1 MLKTKMKYMSASS
14 IKILITFL
22 LCSTIA
28 IAQQQKK
35 KTEKDTLIYKQ
46 KYGLRLGA
54 DISKLA
60 RTFFDDAYTG
70 VEIMGDYRLTK
81 RIYLA
86 GEIGNEERTIENEVL
101 NNTTKGS
108 YFKGGID
115 LNFYKNWLDME
126 NMIYVGFRGGAS
138 TFSQTLNSYDIYN
151 INNQYWDEQFSVE
164 EGTEFK
170 GLTAIWGEIL
180 IGMKAEVFNNFYA
193 GINAQ
198 LKGLITETA
207 PNNFE
212 NLYIPG
218 FNRTFDSGR
227 FGVGFGFNLSYL
239 VPIFK
244 KDKIVVQE
252 KEAED

>member
-1 MLKTKMKYMSASS
+1 MKTQYMYASYIRS
-14 IKILITFL
+14 LILL
-22 LCSTIA
+22 LLFSTIA
-28 IAQQQKK
+28 LAQEDK
-35 KTEKDTLIYKQ
+35 KTVKDTLIYKQ

-60 RTFFDDAYTG
+60 RTFFDDDYTG
-70 VEIMGDYRLTK
+70 FEIMGDYRLTK

-86 GEIGNEERTIENEVL
+86 GEIGNEERTINNEVL

-151 INNQYWDEQFSVE
+151 VNNQYWNQQFTVE
-164 EGTEFK
+164 EGTEFS
-170 GLTAIWGEIL
+170 GLTAVWAEIL
-180 IGMKAEVFNNFYA
+180 IGLKAEIFNNFYA

-198 LKGLITETA
+198 LKVLITETA

-227 FGVGFGFNLSYL
+227 FGVGFGANLSYL

-244 KDKIVVQE
+244 KDKVIVQE
-252 KEAED
+252 KEEE

>member
-1 MLKTKMKYMSASS
+1 MFVSS
-14 IKILITFL
+14 IRSLAL
-22 LCSTIA
+22 LLLLSTMA
-28 IAQQQKK
+28 YAQQ
-35 KTEKDTLIYKQ
+35 EKETVNDTLVYKQ
-46 KYGLRLGA
+46 KYGLRLGG

-60 RTFFDDAYTG
+60 RTFLDDNYTG
-70 VEIMGDYRLTK
+70 FEIMGDYRLTK

-101 NNTTKGS
+101 SNTTKGS

-138 TFSQTLNSYDIYN
+138 TFSQTLNNYDIYN
-151 INNQYWDEQFSVE
+151 VNNQYWNQQFTVE
-164 EGTEFK
+164 EGTEFD
-170 GLTAIWGEIL
+170 GLTAIWAEIQ
-180 IGMKAEVFNNFYA
+180 IGIKAEVFNNFYA
-193 GINAQ
+193 GINTQ
-198 LKGLITETA
+198 LKFLVTETE
-207 PNNFE
+207 PDNYE

-218 FNRTFDSGR
+218 FNRTFDSSN
-227 FGVGFGFNLSYL
+227 FGIGFGFNLSYL

-252 KEAED
+252 KEAEE

>member
-1 MLKTKMKYMSASS
+1 MYASS
-14 IKILITFL
+14 IRSLITL
-22 LCSTIA
+22 LLLSTMA
-28 IAQQQKK
+28 FAQQNKK
-35 KTEKDTLIYKQ
+35 ETVKDTLVYKQ

-60 RTFFDDAYTG
+60 RTFFEDNYTG
-70 VEIMGDYRLTK
+70 FEIMGDYRLTK
-81 RIYLA
+81 KIYLA
-86 GEIGNEERTIENEVL
+86 GEIGNEERTIVNEVL
-101 NNTTKGS
+101 SNTTKGS

-126 NMIYVGFRGGAS
+126 NMIYVGFRAGAS

-151 INNQYWDEQFSVE
+151 VNNQYWDQQFSVE

-170 GLTAIWGEIL
+170 GLTAIWAEVIL
-180 IGMKAEVFNNFYA
+180 GIKAELFNNFYA
-193 GINAQ
+193 GINVQ
-198 LKGLITETA
+198 LKGLVTETE

-218 FNRTFDSGR
+218 FNRTYDSGR
-227 FGVGFGFNLSYL
+227 IGVGYGFNLSYL

-252 KEAED
+252 KEAEE

>member
-1 MLKTKMKYMSASS
+1 MYASYIRS
-14 IKILITFL
+14 LILL
-22 LCSTIA
+22 LLFSTIA
-28 IAQQQKK
+28 LAQEDK
-35 KTEKDTLIYKQ
+35 KTVKDTLIYKQ

-60 RTFFDDAYTG
+60 RTFFDDDYTG
-70 VEIMGDYRLTK
+70 FEIMGDYRLTK

-86 GEIGNEERTIENEVL
+86 GEIGNEERTINNEVL

-151 INNQYWDEQFSVE
+151 VNNQYWNQQFTVE
-164 EGTEFK
+164 EGTEFS
-170 GLTAIWGEIL
+170 GLTAVWAEIL
-180 IGMKAEVFNNFYA
+180 IGLKAEIFNNFYA

-198 LKGLITETA
+198 LKVLITETA

-227 FGVGFGFNLSYL
+227 FGVGFGANLSYL

-244 KDKIVVQE
+244 KDKVIVQE
-252 KEAED
+252 KEEE

>member
-1 MLKTKMKYMSASS
+1 MKTQHIIAFTFRSL
-14 IKILITFL
+14 IILL
-22 LCSTIA
+22 LFSTIA
-28 IAQQQKK
+28 LAQANK
-35 KTEKDTLIYKQ
+35 KTQTDTLVYKQ

-60 RTFFDDAYTG
+60 RTFFDDNYTG
-70 VEIMGDYRLTK
+70 FEIMGDYRLTK

-138 TFSQTLNSYDIYN
+138 TFSQTLNSYNIYN
-151 INNQYWDEQFSVE
+151 VYNQYWDQQFTVE
-164 EGTEFK
+164 EGTEYSS
-170 GLTAIWGEIL
+170 LTAIWAEII
-180 IGMKAEVFNNFYA
+180 IGIKAELFNNFYA

-207 PNNFE
+207 PNDYE

-218 FNRTFDSGR
+218 FNRTYDSGR

-252 KEAED
+252 KEKE

>member
-1 MLKTKMKYMSASS
+1 MSASS

-28 IAQQQKK
+28 IAQQQEK